1 MVFDALQNELAA
13 VADLSLLTSPAEL
26 DRYSRDAYDY
36 SPVLRE
42 QLSQCRADL
51 VVSAASVQA
60 VQAVAAAC
68 HRHGVP
74 LTLRG
79 SGTGNY
85 GQSVP
90 LKGGV
95 VLLMDALREVRS
107 IDPAS
112 GVVTVECGC
121 LMRDL
126 DRALA
131 VHRRQLRLFPSTWR
145 SATIGGFISG
155 GSGGIGSVR
164 WGFLRDPGH
173 LLGSGGGDDG
183 GFTSA
188 VATGGNGGGSL
199 ESRLRHQWHHHGA
212 HALLGGA
219 GGVAGGGCGLFRLD
233 NGGGVGPAL
242 WSSCG

>member
-13 VADLSLLTSPAEL
+13 VADLSLLSSPADL

-126 DRALA
+126 DRDLA
-131 VHRRQLRLFPSTWR
+131 VHSRQLRLFPSTWR

-173 LLGSGGGDDG
+173 LLGLEVVTMEGEMKISPHPMVKMTTMGESG
-183 GFTSA
+183 
-188 VATGGNGGGSL
+188 L
-199 ESRLRHQWHHHGA
+199 KKR
-212 HALLGGA
+212 
-219 GGVAGGGCGLFRLD
+219 
-233 NGGGVGPAL
+233 
-242 WSSCG
+242 